1 MFKMSDNID
10 NEGWLVQ
17 KTHYAVNE
25 KDIYDAKCWLV
36 TAKCLYPSNFKVQY
50 EAYLIEK
57 DAKRVKEA
65 AELFLHMLGQFSSER
80 ILAEELCKITEALE
94 TKEIDQKST
103 FLKDMFNSL
112 SRTSQKGL
120 LINAAAKQ
128 SDCSEKCRLTL
139 LLIKQFPEAVKECAV
154 SLIQSLMSKEREISP
169 DSPINIYR
177 KLLVCNA
184 LPVVV
189 SSEQLM
195 INIENRP
202 DKNQSSTILT
212 LSPDQVLNWLEL
224 SIQYIICC
232 QAFRANVYPHASS
245 HDVDPSI
252 HNQVDLWLHLHE
264 LLCIMGNKCG
274 WVDILRLKDI
284 LSPNRSVKDAWSCLS
299 EIHHNLK
306 KSMKV
311 KTKAVEEGQASP
323 TALNILA
330 MEKIG
335 VFYAAVTI
343 FFRAVWQYCKIVNRM
358 DENCKSDGGTSPAVI
373 VLLENLVNAGKSGE
387 SSEGRHPPKK
397 KRKPVDDQKER
408 QQVHLNVGSN
418 CMTVEPGTCDYFL
431 VAADTWHMLHSH
443 SDYKNEFSRL
453 LDSWRVDD
461 WQWIIPFQV
470 DRHIYRGKF
479 KKAIEILQDK
489 KESLKYSPSK
499 QSFSL
504 RCSLQLSSVY
514 SSLGEHKKAC
524 SVILE
529 ALETFWEG
537 TENLDDYKEKQKRRF
552 VDLVAPR
559 SSKAASSNDRFLEL
573 VECTED
579 EALSYCVQLL
589 INSLKARIF
598 SDSRNDKLLGHLI
611 VLLQYDWPKCED
623 TFFDAVK
630 KIQTQEVFKYPCFFD
645 YIIVIDILEEFAY
658 LCNDDSIQIEL
669 LRKSSSSS
677 RRTLTR
683 GSNKGAK
690 EDLKTSLEKQV
701 SRANESI
708 ESILRLFFIEER
720 SSLI

>member
-1 MFKMSDNID
+1 
-10 NEGWLVQ
+10 
-17 KTHYAVNE
+17 
-25 KDIYDAKCWLV
+25 
-36 TAKCLYPSNFKVQY
+36 Y
-50 EAYLIEK
+50 EAYSIEK

-65 AELFLHMLGQFSSER
+65 AELFLDMLARFSTEK

-94 TKEIDQKST
+94 AKDIDKKSI

-112 SRTSQKGL
+112 SRTSQKGI

-154 SLIQSLMSKEREISP
+154 SLIQSLMSKEHESYP

-177 KLLVCNA
+177 KLLVCNV

-189 SSEQLM
+189 SSEQLV
-195 INIENRP
+195 INIENKP
-202 DKNQSSTILT
+202 DKNQNPNILT
-212 LSPDQVLNWLEL
+212 LSPDQVLSWLEL
-224 SIQYIICC
+224 SIQYIVCC
-232 QAFRANVYPHASS
+232 QAFQANVYTNLPYEIDHSVHNHA
-245 HDVDPSI
+245 
-252 HNQVDLWLHLHE
+252 DLWLHLHE

-299 EIHHNLK
+299 DIHHNLK
-306 KSMKV
+306 KSMKIT
-311 KTKAVEEGQASP
+311 TKAVEEGQAST

-343 FFRAVWQYCKIVNRM
+343 FFRAVWQYCKIVNRT
-358 DENCKSDGGTSPAVI
+358 DEQGMADTNPTSPLI
-373 VLLENLVNAGKSGE
+373 VLLEDLSNAGKSGE
-387 SSEGRHPPKK
+387 ATEVRHVPKK
-397 KRKPVDDQKER
+397 KKKPVDDQKEK
-408 QQVHLNVGSN
+408 QQVHLSVGSN
-418 CMTVEPGTCDYFL
+418 CVSVEPGVCDYFL

-453 LDSWRVDD
+453 LDSWKVDE

-479 KKAIEILQDK
+479 KKAVEILQDK
-489 KESLKYSPSK
+489 KESIKNSTSN

-504 RCSLQLSSVY
+504 RCSLQLSSVL
-514 SSLGEHKKAC
+514 SCLGEHKKAC

-537 TENLDDYKEKQKRRF
+537 SDNLDDYKDKQKRRF
-552 VDLVAPR
+552 IDC
-559 SSKAASSNDRFLEL
+559 SSTKNNKTHSPNDRHLEL

-589 INSLKARIF
+589 VNSLKARVF
-598 SDSRNDKLLGHLI
+598 SEGRNDKMLGHLI
-611 VLLQYDWPKCED
+611 VLLQYDWPKRED
-623 TFFDAVK
+623 VFFDAIK
-630 KIQTQEVFKYPCFFD
+630 KIHAQEVFKYPCFFE

-658 LCNDDSIQIEL
+658 LFKDENVQIEL
-669 LRKSSSSS
+669 LRKSSSNS
-677 RRTLTR
+677 RGRTLTR

-690 EDLKTSLEKQV
+690 EDLKSSLEKQV
-701 SRANESI
+701 TRASESI

-720 SSLI
+720 NSLI